1 MLSYN
6 DMINC
11 EQKYAYEKKQMSI
24 EKYKAFVEYLKKVL
38 NIPFEDNKE
47 QIASYLKETTDQ
59 LLFLSWCVENT
70 HYYGFTIN
78 RLTDETICISLLKAS
93 DVYYDQILNLE
104 SNMDND
110 ELVSFFDKEYKYFQE
125 LFIPNYQF
133 TYLHNVNKSGI
144 DKTKSLVWKIAEK
157 FNKKCFDEFEIH
169 FKSLGIKDENDF
181 MKSKFS
187 LSFTDEK
194 RSELDKEVFDLYNSY
209 REKVV
214 ELTKKF
220 DESVKDLK

>member
-11 EQKYAYEKKQMSI
+11 EQKYAYEKKQMLI
-24 EKYKAFVEYLKKVL
+24 EKYKAFVEYLKKVIL
-38 NIPFEDNKE
+38 ITFKDNEE
-47 QIASYLKETTDQ
+47 QIASYLKETTNQ
-59 LLFLSWCVENT
+59 SFLLDWNVGDI
-70 HYYGFTIN
+70 HYDGFTISV
-78 RLTDETICISLLKAS
+78 TKDEMLNVDSLRAH
-93 DVYYDQILNLE
+93 DAYYDPILNLT
-104 SNMDND
+104 SDIDN
-110 ELVSFFDKEYKYFQE
+110 EALLSFFDEEYKKFIN
-125 LFIPNYQF
+125 LFVPNY
-133 TYLHNVNKSGI
+133 YLEQCKDRLVNKEH
-144 DKTKSLVWKIAEK
+144 SLVCKIADK

-194 RSELDKEVFDLYNSY
+194 RSELDKEVFGLYNSY
-209 REKVV
+209 HEKVV

-220 DESVKDLK
+220 DESVKDFK